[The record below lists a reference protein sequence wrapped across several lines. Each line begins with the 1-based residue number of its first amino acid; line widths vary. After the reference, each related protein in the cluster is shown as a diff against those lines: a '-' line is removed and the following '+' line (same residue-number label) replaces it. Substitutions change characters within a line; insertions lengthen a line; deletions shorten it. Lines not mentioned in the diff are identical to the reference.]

1 MTVTNEDFFKKR
13 IGEIGFH
20 HQSGHHDFI
29 YFVVVKRSVSEVVG
43 LDTFSE
49 FGDHHI
55 ERKVVNLIK
64 KIDDGSM
71 SIFHVIEGLLTML
84 FNTSLQEGKNLS
96 LPISVV
102 EETTASSFPS
112 NFREVV
118 ESRAFMRFCSI
129 EDSPFALR
137 RWEAN
142 ENFPIAL

>member
-84 FNTSLQEGKNLS
+84 FNTSLQEGKKPLFANLGCRRNNC
-96 LPISVV
+96 
-102 EETTASSFPS
+102 FK
-112 NFREVV
+112 F
-118 ESRAFMRFCSI
+118 SI
-129 EDSPFALR
+129 ELQRGRGITGVHEVLLNR
-137 RWEAN
+137 R
-142 ENFPIAL
+142 